1 MIYVLLCA
9 LALII
14 PKKKFVSKKKYYQVL
29 IGLVVVVLASYLV
42 FNLIDTLR
50 IVSDTDS
57 KSAFSN
63 APAYS
68 FGDIITSPLTFI
80 KLFINNLK
88 VCTINFIYL
97 TISGLYLININPIYT
112 IGFIILLI
120 LSSFRTDEDKQ
131 YITKKQKIIMFFIVI
146 GIFFAIHVVGFTWT
160 NKGAAI
166 IEGVQGRYM
175 IPVLSLIFLMLRNS
189 ILTYKKNI
197 ENNLMF
203 FLCTLQVITLWSAF
217 ISLLV

>member
-1 MIYVLLCA
+1 M
-9 LALII
+9 
-14 PKKKFVSKKKYYQVL
+14 
-29 IGLVVVVLASYLV
+29 
-42 FNLIDTLR
+42 
-50 IVSDTDS
+50 
-57 KSAFSN
+57 
-63 APAYS
+63 
-68 FGDIITSPLTFI
+68 LTA
-80 KLFINNLK
+80 
-88 VCTINFIYL
+88 
-97 TISGLYLININPIYT
+97 
-112 IGFIILLI
+112 
-120 LSSFRTDEDKQ
+120 
-131 YITKKQKIIMFFIVI
+131 KIIMFFIVI